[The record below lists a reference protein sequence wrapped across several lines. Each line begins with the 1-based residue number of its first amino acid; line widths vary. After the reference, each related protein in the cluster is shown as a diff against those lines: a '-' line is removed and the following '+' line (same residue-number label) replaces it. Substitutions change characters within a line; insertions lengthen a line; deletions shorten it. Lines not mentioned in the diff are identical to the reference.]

1 MSVLTTAETNKGFL
15 KRLFMRKKP
24 EVIFNWDLNPPTQ
37 DEIEDAARRA
47 ERKKERKRARRTSVG
62 LASIA
67 AFIAVTLTTEMVQ
80 KGYYQESMRF
90 YGVNLHEWLM
100 SVSVAVGLSTCI
112 YIGFLMAERLSVTME
127 RTSAFVAGWLCIF
140 AFCPWA
146 VCTSS
151 WYAFMSS
158 TGAPA
163 LEMHLN
169 AQADKLDAAVEQATA
184 QIKNA
189 RGMPTAMSAKAAG
202 FATRGASEASGG
214 GATGARGAGPV
225 SQSLEGAAAVLETG
239 ATELRAAIE
248 ASDKVAAGM
257 REKLREIS
265 AIANDRTTNIFDREE
280 AFLKGASELRSMIG
294 TMNSAGLGEMVRSTL
309 AAVES
314 AVSVMPTDGSKVGSR
329 QAAAIEQTRMD
340 MENIAGS
347 LRKILD
353 DLKGVEKTVGG
364 SLVETTSLS
373 QVVWEY
379 KHNFKPALALAVG
392 IDLFAVWA
400 LIFLG
405 VHGLEEV
412 RRREK
417 QARVRG
423 VLELSEKVGRH
434 VFAGNAL
441 DTPQAPKVEEAV
453 LSPEPVPE
461 PEVEET
467 PKPVRK
473 RPGKKKKER
482 A

>member
-1 MSVLTTAETNKGFL
+1 MQILKKSAGWLKGMFT
-15 KRLFMRKKP
+15 RKKP
-24 EVIFNWDLNPPTQ
+24 EVRFDWDLNPPTRE
-37 DEIEDAARRA
+37 EIEESERRA
-47 ERKKERKRARRTSVG
+47 ERKVERKRARWTSVH
-62 LASIA
+62 LAQVA
-67 AFIAVTLTTEMVQ
+67 TLIAVILTTEMVQ
-80 KGYYQESMRF
+80 KGLYQDLVRF
-90 YGVNLHEWLM
+90 YGENLHQWLM
-100 SVSVAVGLSTCI
+100 SVSVAVGLSACI

-127 RTSAFVAGWLCIF
+127 RKSAFIGGWLCIF

-151 WYAFMSS
+151 WYAFMS
-158 TGAPA
+158 TTAAPA

-169 AQADKLDAAVEQATA
+169 ASVDKLEAAVNSATE

-202 FATRGASEASGG
+202 FSTRGASEAAGG

-248 ASDKVAAGM
+248 KSDSVAGAM
-257 REKLREIS
+257 RQKLREIS
-265 AIANDRTTNIFDREE
+265 EIVNDRSVKIFDREA

-329 QAAAIEQTRMD
+329 QAAAIAQTRQD

-353 DLKGVEKTVGG
+353 DLGDTEAGFEG
-364 SLVETTSLS
+364 SLVETASLS
-373 QVVWEY
+373 QVVWDY
-379 KHNFKPALALAVG
+379 KSYFKPALALAIG

-405 VHGLEEV
+405 IHGLQEV

-417 QARVRG
+417 KEARVRG
-423 VLELSEKVGRH
+423 VLELRENVGRE
-434 VFAGNAL
+434 VLGRKIVQSLPASIEGEVSP
-441 DTPQAPKVEEAV
+441 DPDVE
-453 LSPEPVPE
+453 PEPG
-461 PEVEET
+461 
-467 PKPVRK
+467 RK
-473 RPGKKKKER
+473 RSGAKKKER